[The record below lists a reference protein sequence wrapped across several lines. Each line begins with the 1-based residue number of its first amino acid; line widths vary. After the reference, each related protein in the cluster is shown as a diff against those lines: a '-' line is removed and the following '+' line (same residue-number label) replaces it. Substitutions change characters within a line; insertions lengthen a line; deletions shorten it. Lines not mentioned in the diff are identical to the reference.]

1 MAAFTSSFHHVFL
14 HGEVPP
20 RDSLSTSLATLL
32 MQLEILF
39 HVVLGSSWA
48 FQSASCTTRF
58 TKTSWLPSFSRRRHL
73 ILGSNLRLIFLN
85 LLLIR
90 TSKIKSLC
98 WVITFSLDTTLQFRQ
113 QFLSTFLVKRKS
125 I

>member
-1 MAAFTSSFHHVFL
+1 MAAFTSSFHHDVSL
-14 HGEVPP
+14 HGGAPP

-48 FQSASCTTRF
+48 FQSAPCTTRS
-58 TKTSWLPSFSRRRHL
+58 TKTLWLPSFSRHHL

-85 LLLIR
+85 
-90 TSKIKSLC
+90 
-98 WVITFSLDTTLQFRQ
+98 
-113 QFLSTFLVKRKS
+113 FLSRHLKLRVYVGYYTLTRYYLTIHTTTS
-125 I
+125 IYFSS